1 MYIASNVVVLPSLKM
16 LIVGPSLA
24 PTFAY
29 KMLI

>member
-1 MYIASNVVVLPSLKM
+1 MHIASNVIVLSSLKM

-24 PTFAY
+24 PTFTY